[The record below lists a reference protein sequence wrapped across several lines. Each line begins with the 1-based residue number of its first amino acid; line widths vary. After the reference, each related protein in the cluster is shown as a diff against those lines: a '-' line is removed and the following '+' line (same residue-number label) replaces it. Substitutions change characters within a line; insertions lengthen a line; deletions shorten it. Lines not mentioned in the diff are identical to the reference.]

1 VFVIA
6 ITGFCHCIFTED
18 PSKLNR
24 ISQNFI
30 LRRAILED
38 EQDGAFVFAGLLYP
52 KPIQR
57 WMNRFDS
64 GG

>member
-1 VFVIA
+1 M
-6 ITGFCHCIFTED
+6 
-18 PSKLNR
+18 
-24 ISQNFI
+24 

-52 KPIQR
+52 KPMQR